1 MEEPAV
7 SSSTVT
13 ADDRARGARDEPVG
27 SQDAMRIFYA
37 AGPGN
42 VIGTY
47 RHYLR
52 GEPDPTQVSKTYS
65 GQFFDVCRKLDLD
78 ATVVTVNPAEGSFAS
93 GRVEIENW
101 PRPWLKAGGIRY
113 RLGNLRYYARLNMAV
128 LRSRSK
134 AMVLADDGYW
144 YMLLPAACLGVKVI
158 PTIHCTLWTKDRR
171 LGLRHKVTQ
180 KLNGWF
186 FRRCASGI
194 MCVSDEIARQIR
206 SIAGEG
212 VDVRVFLPTYTPGTF
227 ADAGPPPHRPGER
240 RRVLFVGR
248 IEVEKGAFDL
258 IEIARQLSEQG
269 RDDFLFEVC
278 GDGHALEDMR
288 EKCAMV
294 GLADAFRFHGFV
306 KQPELVPMFGSA
318 FAVIVPTRREFAE
331 GFNKVVAEGVL
342 ARKPVITS
350 SVCPAV
356 ESFGDGVVV
365 VPPEDAAAYVAALV
379 RLADDPAHYDAVVA
393 AGEEHRSQLYDEE
406 RSWAHALESLLAAA
420 SPAFRARE
428 TVETAV

>member
-1 MEEPAV
+1 
-7 SSSTVT
+7 
-13 ADDRARGARDEPVG
+13 
-27 SQDAMRIFYA
+27 MRIFYA

-47 RHYLR
+47 QHYLR

-93 GRVEIENW
+93 ERVEIENW
-101 PRPWLKAGGIRY
+101 PRRWLKAGGIRY
-113 RLGNLRYYARLNMAV
+113 RLGNLWYHARLNMAV
-128 LRSRSK
+128 LGSRSK
-134 AMVLADDGYW
+134 AMVLADDGVW
-144 YMLLPAACLGVKVI
+144 YMMFPAAFLGVKII
-158 PTIHCTLWTKDRR
+158 PTIHCTLWAKGQR
-171 LGLRHKVTQ
+171 LGLRHRTTL

-206 SIAGEG
+206 SIAGDK
-212 VDVRVFLPTYTPGTF
+212 VPVRVFLPTYTPGTF
-227 ADAGPPPHRPGER
+227 EDDGPPPTLRPGER
-240 RRVLFVGR
+240 RSILFVGR

-258 IEIARQLSEQG
+258 IEIARQLSEAG

-278 GDGHALEDMR
+278 GDGQALEDMKA
-288 EKCAMV
+288 KCAMV
-294 GLADAFRFHGFV
+294 GLADSFRFHGYV
-306 KQPELVPMFGSA
+306 NQADLIPMFRSA

-356 ESFGDGVVV
+356 ESFGEGVVV
-365 VPPEDAAAYVAALV
+365 VPPEDAASYVAAIV
-379 RLADDPAHYDAVVA
+379 RLADDPAHHDAVVA
-393 AGEEHRSQLYDEE
+393 AGEEHRAQLYDEE
-406 RSWAHALESLLAAA
+406 RSWAHTLESLLASA

-428 TVETAV
+428 PIETAV

>member
-1 MEEPAV
+1 
-7 SSSTVT
+7 
-13 ADDRARGARDEPVG
+13 
-27 SQDAMRIFYA
+27 MRIFYA

-47 RHYLR
+47 RHYLQ
-52 GEPDPTQVSKTYS
+52 GEHDPTQVSKTYS

-78 ATVVTVNPAEGSFAS
+78 ATVVTVHRAEGSFAAE
-93 GRVEIENW
+93 RVEIENW
-101 PRPWLKAGGIRY
+101 PRPWLNAGGIRY
-113 RLGNLRYYARLNMAV
+113 RLGNLWYHARLNMAV

-134 AMVLADDGYW
+134 AMVLADDGDW
-144 YMLLPAACLGVKVI
+144 YMMFPAALLGVKVI
-158 PTIHCTLWTKDRR
+158 PTIHCTLWAKGQR
-171 LGLRHKVTQ
+171 LGLRHKAVQ
-180 KLNGWF
+180 KINGWF
-186 FRRCASGI
+186 FRRCASGV
-194 MCVSDEIARQIR
+194 MCVSEEIARQVR
-206 SIAGEG
+206 SIAGDK
-212 VDVRVFLPTYTPGTF
+212 VDVRVFMPTYPAGTF
-227 ADAGPPPHRPGER
+227 EAGGPPPTPRPGDR

-278 GDGHALEDMR
+278 GDGQALEDMKA
-288 EKCAMV
+288 KCATL
-294 GLADAFRFHGFV
+294 GLSDSFRFHGYV
-306 KQPELVPMFGSA
+306 KQPELIPMFRSA

-379 RLADDPAHYDAVVA
+379 RLADDTGHYDAVVA

-406 RSWAHALESLLAAA
+406 RGWAHVLESLLASA
-420 SPAFRARE
+420 SPAFRAHE
-428 TVETAV
+428 PVVEATA